1 MVISGLAF
9 QRRFVLA
16 LLVALLSGG
25 MAACG
30 APNDP
35 QAAAQAFATALVRED
50 YPGAARYL
58 APSMA
63 GKPEAAELFV
73 TAYRATISQNRG
85 ALRGAEVLAPAGQP
99 GDTANLQ
106 IVWQFDQQALR
117 TDWRAGRAD
126 QQWLLLGVSGTP
138 VVVQRDSAGVYVTP
152 TPSTRTLRLQLAA
165 IDQLSQ
171 EMRRAAM
178 VTLVERDESA
188 KLDKNGQAQFLNVP
202 LGPATLLVQVPGRQD
217 ARSSVQVG
225 GEEPIVVAAG
235 EPLPFDADTA
245 FIDSDGA
252 YELMSLSA
260 EGLRTHWTLRSDY
273 LSDWNPAD
281 QSVGFVSG
289 EGVGRIDALGRISWR
304 WQPKGL
310 PAWLFSAALGE
321 VAYVDHNDVFSL
333 AAEAGAAPQRWSKT
347 GMFRKV
353 LGWADRDSLIV
364 ETDTERRVLHRD
376 GSGYLM
382 FDNAPLSGGEHL
394 LAGRDGLIRLV
405 QKGQRYLT
413 IGATALE
420 PSVEIPA
427 VDGKDGAF
435 PYGWTSDGRYFLVNS
450 GATEPA
456 GNSGLVA
463 LDRDGAPFQLDAEFL
478 ANWLLFSS
486 GTMSSLQ
493 DWAFAPSGS
502 RMALGWDGE
511 RRTGIYI
518 ADPAGASVKQLTTA
532 VPDQLF
538 WPSDDTIVYTIA
550 QGDDRGT
557 WAVGTD
563 GQPPRRLFAYLAEK
577 VAAAPDGRLLLLANH
592 TLWRSSGSGAP
603 QMLGE
608 EGMIV
613 FPKQFTWLQS
623 LAR

>member
-9 QRRFVLA
+9 QRRCLLA
-16 LLVALLSGG
+16 LLMALLSSLAG
-25 MAACG
+25 CG

-35 QAAAQAFATALVRED
+35 QSAAQAFATALVRED
-50 YPGAARYL
+50 YPSAARYL

-73 TAYRATISQNRG
+73 TAYRAMISQNRG
-85 ALRGAEVLAPAGQP
+85 ALRDAEVLAPAGQP

-126 QQWLLLGVSGTP
+126 KQWLLLGVSGMP

-152 TPSTRTLRLQLAA
+152 TPSTRTLRVQISAF
-165 IDQLSQ
+165 DQLS
-171 EMRRAAM
+171 RDARLDTR

-188 KLDKNGQAQFLNVP
+188 KLDKNGVAAFLNVP
-202 LGPATLLVQVPGRQD
+202 LGPATLLLQMPGFQD

-225 GEEPIVVAAG
+225 GDDPIALQLG

-245 FIDSDGA
+245 FINSNGA
-252 YELMSLSA
+252 YELISPSA
-260 EGLRTHWTLRSDY
+260 EGLRTHWRLDSDY

-281 QSVGFVSG
+281 QSMGFVSG
-289 EGVGRIDALGRISWR
+289 EGVGRIDMLGRISWR
-304 WQPKGL
+304 WQAHGQPD
-310 PAWLFSAALGE
+310 WLFSAALGE
-321 VAYVDHNDVFSL
+321 VAYVDHNDVFSV
-333 AAEAGAAPQRWSKT
+333 AAQAGATPQRWSKT
-347 GMFRKV
+347 GMYRKV

-364 ETDTERRVLHRD
+364 ETSTERRVLHRD

-382 FDNAPLSGGEHL
+382 FDNAPLSGGENL
-394 LAGRDGLIRLV
+394 LATPDGLIHLV
-405 QKGQRYLT
+405 QKGRRFLT

-420 PSVEIPA
+420 PSVEIPG
-427 VDGKDGAF
+427 VNGKDGAF

-450 GATEPA
+450 GATELA

-463 LDRDGAPFQLDAEFL
+463 LDRDGAPHQLDAEFL
-478 ANWLLFSS
+478 ANWMLFSA
-486 GTMSSLQ
+486 GGMGSLQ

-502 RMALGWDGE
+502 RMALGWKGE

-518 ADPAGASVKQLTTA
+518 ADPADASVRQLTA
-532 VPDQLF
+532 VVPDELF

-557 WAVGTD
+557 WALGLD
-563 GQPPRRLFAYLAEK
+563 GQPPHKLFAYPADK
-577 VAAAPDGRLLLLANH
+577 VASAPDGRLLLLANN
-592 TLWRSSGSGAP
+592 TLWQSDGAGEP

-608 EGMIV
+608 EGMII
-613 FPKQFTWLQS
+613 FPAQFTWLQGF
-623 LAR
+623 AR